1 MTDFPERSNMCSG
14 FIFIIYFKI
23 SKSMKYEVRAEGF
36 RPQSYAAP
44 EMSVCC
50 VNAEQ
55 GFAVSMEANEIQGLD
70 EGDGVWTW

>member
-1 MTDFPERSNMCSG
+1 
-14 FIFIIYFKI
+14 
-23 SKSMKYEVRAEGF
+23 MKYEVRAEG
-36 RPQSYAAP
+36 SYAAP
-44 EMSVCC
+44 EMSVCS

>member
-1 MTDFPERSNMCSG
+1 
-14 FIFIIYFKI
+14 
-23 SKSMKYEVRAEGF
+23 MKYEVRAEGS

-70 EGDGVWTW
+70 EGDGVWTR

>member
-1 MTDFPERSNMCSG
+1 
-14 FIFIIYFKI
+14 
-23 SKSMKYEVRAEGF
+23 MKYEVRAEGF

-44 EMSVCC
+44 EMSVCS

>member
-1 MTDFPERSNMCSG
+1 
-14 FIFIIYFKI
+14 
-23 SKSMKYEVRAEGF
+23 MKYEVRAEGS
-36 RPQSYAAP
+36 RQQSYAAP